1 MALDYGN
8 YGIFLIMGYAGY
20 ISSTVGH
27 PWQPKLNFH
36 KPENQILTSGHKIPH
51 PKLKTQVS

>member
-36 KPENQILTSGHKIPH
+36 KTRKPDPNLWAQNPPS
-51 PKLKTQVS
+51 